1 MDGNERKRLE
11 SQTGPRKHAPVFEGQ
26 TAGETAP
33 AHTGTRTSSHSRSP
47 LPLEP
52 HGFDGN
58 GPLARGGLQGGW
70 TDVFPLRFFSI
81 TLVSSLLH

>member
-1 MDGNERKRLE
+1 MPLFLRDRQQVRQPRLT
-11 SQTGPRKHAPVFEGQ
+11 QGRGR
-26 TAGETAP
+26 P
-33 AHTGTRTSSHSRSP
+33 ASLTRFTTP

-52 HGFDGN
+52 HGFDGD